1 MSIALSSALNFA
13 ILLFPG
19 PSSNATTRRTDSCS
33 GRRIGRPEA
42 EQTSTPAMAQQGG
55 KLSQSFHVKYFL
67 RFTFTAIAKFKP
79 FWIYII
85 LLLKQL

>member
-1 MSIALSSALNFA
+1 MRQLEEQIRVLVEESAA
-13 ILLFPG
+13 RKRKRVPVTHMT
-19 PSSNATTRRTDSCS
+19 S
-33 GRRIGRPEA
+33 
-42 EQTSTPAMAQQGG
+42 QTSTPAMVQQGG